1 MTSFGMT
8 IFFIALVTV
17 VGAFVRRRS
26 RDRCLRDFTDNTVT
40 MECLDGTVASG
51 KLRVENTGLEFIYP
65 DPINTNGDTET
76 SFIMY
81 KSEYPKIAA
90 LMRFHDKLSPY
101 NKKQREQE
109 LARTYHPSFFRRTK
123 RKTLNAA
130 KTVRDSLMEVINLLI
145 SQAKRVSPAGGV
157 LTSQDKYVSKMKTE
171 LTTAADS
178 SYEPLIEKYI
188 GHKIILEV
196 IKNDQNLRYCGVLKD
211 YTKQFIEIM
220 DVDYKSDPEDTPQKA
235 DIVLLRQY
243 ATVRHFAE

>member
-1 MTSFGMT
+1 MTSFGTT
-8 IFFIALVTV
+8 IFFIALVTI
-17 VGAFVRRRS
+17 VGAFIRRRS
-26 RDRCLRDFTDNTVT
+26 RDRCLRDFNGNNVT

-65 DPINTNGDTET
+65 DPITTDGDTET

-90 LMRFHDKLSPY
+90 LMRFHNKLSQY

-109 LARTYHPSFFRRTK
+109 LARTYHPSFLRRTK
-123 RKTLNAA
+123 RKTFNAA
-130 KTVRDSLMEVINLLI
+130 KTVRDSLMEVVNLLI
-145 SQAKRVSPAGGV
+145 SQAKRVTPAGGV
-157 LTSQDKYVSKMKTE
+157 LTAQDKYVNQMKTDI
-171 LTTAADS
+171 TTATDS

-188 GHKIILEV
+188 GHKIIIEV
-196 IKNDQNLRYCGVLKD
+196 VKNDKILRYCGVLKD
-211 YTKQFIEIM
+211 YTKEFIEIM
-220 DVDYKSDPEDTPQKA
+220 DVDYRSQLDNTPEKA